1 MIRDP
6 FDMAISMYLYHSQ
19 QPTPESWVHK
29 HNPCNIDR
37 EFLRFI
43 VDSNNETT
51 TLINQQQVDGLEDLC
66 HNLMIN
72 NNTNTPYESFYK
84 ALLGLPVWDGLRLS
98 TIVSLIS
105 KSHFAGDDILRMTN
119 NIERLHQWQRQKQ
132 EAESSS
138 SSSSSSGDAVPK
150 NLIIS
155 TMMHPDWDK
164 ENYGASLERLTQ
176 FILAD
181 LEVIGDNNNGDEKES
196 GKEALQKYK
205 EELVQKVRIKGV
217 KILNDRRSKKTIH
230 ITGNRMTPEE
240 REEAIAKLMA
250 DDLFGPILSICQR
263 VLHSTADG
271 LSPLY
276 LANNI
281 V

>member
-1 MIRDP
+1 
-6 FDMAISMYLYHSQ
+6 
-19 QPTPESWVHK
+19 
-29 HNPCNIDR
+29 
-37 EFLRFI
+37 
-43 VDSNNETT
+43 
-51 TLINQQQVDGLEDLC
+51 
-66 HNLMIN
+66 
-72 NNTNTPYESFYK
+72 
-84 ALLGLPVWDGLRLS
+84 
-98 TIVSLIS
+98 
-105 KSHFAGDDILRMTN
+105 
-119 NIERLHQWQRQKQ
+119 
-132 EAESSS
+132 
-138 SSSSSSGDAVPK
+138 
-150 NLIIS
+150 
-155 TMMHPDWDK
+155 MMHPDWDK